1 MEQNLEIMAREARKQ
16 VPVGIYRHYKGN
28 LYQVLGTAI
37 HSESLEMMV
46 VYKALYGAGETWVRP
61 LSMFTES
68 VERDGRQIP
77 RFSPVEV

>member
-1 MEQNLEIMAREARKQ
+1 MKPIPNDIKMGK
-16 VPVGIYRHYKGN
+16 YRHFKGGEYE
-28 LYQVLGTAI
+28 LIAI
-37 HSESLEMMV
+37 ARDSEDPDRFLA
-46 VYKALYGAGETWVRP
+46 VYRALYGECEVWVRP